1 MTPNQGIASI
11 IYEPEKGETEN
22 GDVKKE
28 EKGEEKNYSV
38 DEIIETSE
46 TVVFDSETNVNND
59 TVKVE
64 EESGNNEDK
73 KATKTDTLITNGVK
87 KATETNTFVNIESI
101 KSSET
106 NTVNDKEKKASEAD
120 TVVSVEPEMRKS
132 ETLNKNSRK
141 KFQNG
146 AKTGPRFTVIGG
158 QKVDLNTGNNSS
170 SGLVLI
176 LFPVRQA
183 SVSQADPGADP
194 GAGDEA
200 ESR

>member
-1 MTPNQGIASI
+1 MR
-11 IYEPEKGETEN
+11 
-22 GDVKKE
+22 KE
-28 EKGEEKNYSV
+28 EQGEEKNYSV

-46 TVVFDSETNVNND
+46 TVVFDSETNINND

-87 KATETNTFVNIESI
+87 KATETNTIVNIESI

-106 NTVNDKEKKASEAD
+106 DTVVNNEDKKVSIAD
-120 TVVSVEPEMRKS
+120 TVDSVVPERRKS

-141 KFQNG
+141 KSQNG
-146 AKTGPRFTVIGG
+146 AKKGPRFTVIGG
-158 QKVDLNTGNNSS
+158 QKVDLNTGNKSS

-194 GAGDEA
+194 GTGDEA